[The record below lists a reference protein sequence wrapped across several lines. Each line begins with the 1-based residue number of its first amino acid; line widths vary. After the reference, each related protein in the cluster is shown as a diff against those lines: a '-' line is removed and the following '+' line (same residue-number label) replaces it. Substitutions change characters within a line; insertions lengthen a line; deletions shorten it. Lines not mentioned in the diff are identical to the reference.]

1 MNQIIKTPLRN
12 LGYDFIPAE
21 YLPEGKDE
29 YYLRNEQ
36 HKPSVTYSHLKLDE
50 VEELKKNGNNA
61 DDWNLVMVTGNFLPD
76 LCIIA
81 IFMDWFESEFSN
93 LFIWNFIISAVRLAL
108 L

>member
-12 LGYDFIPAE
+12 LGYDFIAAE

-36 HKPSVTYSHLKLDE
+36 HIPIVNYRHLKLNE

-61 DDWNLVMVTGNFLPD
+61 DDWDMVMVTDNFVPELIRH
-76 LCIIA
+76 C
-81 IFMDWFESEFSN
+81 
-93 LFIWNFIISAVRLAL
+93 NFFGLVRI
-108 L
+108 

>member
-36 HKPSVTYSHLKLDE
+36 HKPC
-50 VEELKKNGNNA
+50 
-61 DDWNLVMVTGNFLPD
+61 W
-76 LCIIA
+76 
-81 IFMDWFESEFSN
+81 
-93 LFIWNFIISAVRLAL
+93 
-108 L
+108 